1 MFKGISNVIS
11 KTDKKLIAKLF
22 SSLDS
27 LTSLTDF
34 V

>member
-11 KTDKKLIAKLF
+11 RIEIKLIAKLF